1 LLELDV
7 PELSPLSGEQKLTPD
22 ASTTAQ
28 PSRWQAF
35 LNLTFAST
43 TRGVRLVKKEHAGP
57 LYIQKPFYPE
67 GLEVPH
73 VYLLHPPGGLVSGDE
88 LNVSVDIQEQCSALV
103 TTPGAGRLYKARADG
118 TPQTQSLN
126 VKIADGGAFEYLPLE
141 AIAFPNTNAVI
152 DNNFHLTGSAKLIY
166 WDVLSLGLP
175 ANHLSFDA
183 GSFNQSV
190 RVHIDERIVLQER
203 FVINDRNR
211 QILNEMSGLQAN
223 PVQGLLV
230 AGPFDETPT
239 ELIEQLR
246 NVIGQDSILAGAS
259 CAGEFII
266 IRSLAHCSEATR
278 NLLEKCW
285 VHIRPALLNREAC
298 APRIWRT

>member
-1 LLELDV
+1 MLELDV
-7 PELSPLSGEQKLTPD
+7 PELGPLSGEQKLTPD

-43 TRGVRLVKKEHAGP
+43 TRGVRLVKKAHAGP

-126 VKIADGGAFEYLPLE
+126 VKVADGGTFEYLPLE

-152 DNNFHLTGSAKLIY
+152 DNNFHLTGSGKLIY

-175 ANHLSFDA
+175 ANHLGFDA

-211 QILNEMSGLQAN
+211 HILNEMSGLQAN
-223 PVQGLLV
+223 PVQGILI
-230 AGPFDETPT
+230 AGPFEKTPT

-246 NVIGQDSILAGAS
+246 NVIDQDSILAGAT

-266 IRSLAHCSEATR
+266 IRSLAHCSEETR

-285 VHIRPALLNREAC
+285 AHIRPALLNREAC